1 MASDDIDSKFGD
13 VRETH
18 SAGSLDDVALLP
30 GEFRAFRAEMRT
42 TLELLT
48 LQLLPLIKR
57 ANDEA
62 DDLKERMADA
72 EARLAVLEDRPR
84 LRAKR

>member
-1 MASDDIDSKFGD
+1 MASDDIDSRFDPVKTG
-13 VRETH
+13 E
-18 SAGSLDDVALLP
+18 LDDTRTLP

>member
-1 MASDDIDSKFGD
+1 MSDDVDSKFDDGP
-13 VRETH
+13 RF
-18 SAGSLDDVALLP
+18 AGAGELDDARILP
-30 GEFRAFRAEMRT
+30 GEFRAFRAETRT
-42 TLELLT
+42 ALELLT

-72 EARLAVLEDRPR
+72 EARIAALEDRPR